1 MVYFIYNY
9 LAPVIQR
16 VNNTIHA
23 SDFPYLYPLDSD
35 RKNLADGAIQGLNNW
50 GNVVLKAFGKKSGRR
65 EFIKY
70 VNIKTRI
77 TFDYRILE

>member
-1 MVYFIYNY
+1 M
-9 LAPVIQR
+9 
-16 VNNTIHA
+16 
-23 SDFPYLYPLDSD
+23 
-35 RKNLADGAIQGLNNW
+35 DGAIQGLNNW